1 MYIEDFVD
9 YFSPSKYKI
18 TESVTTQKFF
28 HTIAVHIKPP
38 IEKLSIDYLKYELL
52 KVEIRLTRA
61 KIN

>member
-28 HTIAVHIKPP
+28 HTIVVHIKPP
-38 IEKLSIDYLKYELL
+38 IEKLSID
-52 KVEIRLTRA
+52 
-61 KIN
+61 